1 MNEIE
6 NKKSLSKLTIIIL
19 ISILLFTIA
28 TTIIIVNINSNKKNS
43 SGGESQLSENNLTIG
58 TKKIAVLNNE
68 KEVNGYGL
76 FKNNNEYVF
85 KGGDYF
91 LETDASG
98 NTSKKYEQGYLNN
111 FVKFNNNYWRIVK
124 INSDDTIKL
133 VWAGTY
139 NTNKVTNLLDSQIKY
154 IETKADNFDYE
165 NSYLRNYLNTTIL
178 NDNNIIPNNFEN
190 YLEKTSFDIST
201 YDINS
206 KIVTEQES
214 KFKDYVGVL
223 SIEDYETA
231 SYCYEYTTST
241 GYKTK
246 LCGNYIADILNTAT
260 NAKQLKTNTTNVVIN
275 DNKTVGVIKIERV
288 DGEFET
294 NTEYQVDRDLD
305 NNVLPVI
312 TLKSTINFESGN
324 GSLNNPYVV
333 K

>member
-6 NKKSLSKLTIIIL
+6 NKKGLSKLTIIIL
-19 ISILLFTIA
+19 ISILLFAIA
-28 TTIIIVNINSNKKNS
+28 TIIIIVNINSNKKNS

-154 IETKADNFDYE
+154 IETKTDNFDYE